1 VRIYALLTNRHYTIM
16 SLLTSIIK
24 LSCATVNL
32 ARQDVNFRKDLA
44 ISTATLPIY
53 AAKKAIDVVD
63 NATKT
68 TERTNKVRKAVR
80 QEVNSIDELSR
91 EILTDLGVE
100 FVK

>member
-1 VRIYALLTNRHYTIM
+1 MRIYALLTNRHYTIM

-68 TERTNKVRKAVR
+68 TERTNKVRKAVK
-80 QEVNSIDELSR
+80 QEVNSTDALSR

>member
-1 VRIYALLTNRHYTIM
+1 MRIYALLTNRHYTIM

-24 LSCATVNL
+24 LSCATINL

-68 TERTNKVRKAVR
+68 TERTNKVRKAVK

-91 EILTDLGVE
+91 EILTNLGVE

>member
-1 VRIYALLTNRHYTIM
+1 MRIYALLTNRHYTIM

-68 TERTNKVRKAVR
+68 TERTNKVRKAVK

>member
-1 VRIYALLTNRHYTIM
+1 M

-68 TERTNKVRKAVR
+68 TKRTNKVRKAVK

>member
-68 TERTNKVRKAVR
+68 TERTNKVRKAVK